1 MRSGFG
7 HKLVTA
13 ATVFCLLGGIVS
25 TNMGWP
31 WVVTLLF
38 WGGGIAGMLWTTL
51 KAKLPNHSGQD
62 VSASF
67 SQPGLI
73 EGSRYGA
80 NNHAPDHGGDF
91 SGGVGGG
98 E

>member
-25 TNMGWP
+25 TNMG
-31 WVVTLLF
+31 
-38 WGGGIAGMLWTTL
+38 MLWTTL

-62 VSASF
+62 VSASS